1 MPASLIACLICSVLL
16 LWGSLFEP
24 IKALHMEQTLI
35 ILQLIFGALLTASVL
50 LQAKGASL
58 GEAFGGSNV
67 FYGSRRGPER
77 TLFIITVV
85 LAVLFVGFSFVLLF
99 V

>member
-1 MPASLIACLICSVLL
+1 
-16 LWGSLFEP
+16 
-24 IKALHMEQTLI
+24 MEQFLI
-35 ILQLIFGALLTASVL
+35 ILQLICGALLTASVL

-77 TLFIITVV
+77 TLFAITIV
-85 LAVLFVGFSFVLLF
+85 LASLFVGLSFVLLL